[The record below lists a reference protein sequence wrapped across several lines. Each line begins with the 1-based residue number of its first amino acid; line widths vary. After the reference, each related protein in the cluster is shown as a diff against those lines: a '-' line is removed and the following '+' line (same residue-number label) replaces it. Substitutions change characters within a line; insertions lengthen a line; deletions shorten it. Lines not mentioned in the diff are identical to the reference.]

1 MRSACAAV
9 VFFTTL
15 KGTDF
20 MTKDI
25 IGIVGFGH
33 LGTSIAMSLLN
44 RGFPKECLMISCRGS
59 KATLERAE
67 KFGLTGTLS
76 DTKNLM
82 AKADIIILAAKPQ
95 DVSSIYTNK
104 IKNGALVMSF
114 MAALPYDS
122 LKKMF
127 DCEVCRVMCSGPE
140 TITSGNGAS
149 VLWPQNTRADQVL
162 ECAGIKRFP
171 ISLEEEIDA
180 FTVGICVPPILMNIA
195 VAEKEL
201 KSALGAAA
209 KQYPIMEKLTP
220 WIETALG
227 AGEREDNKA
236 CLENVCTK
244 GGISEAM
251 VKSLMAG
258 NNFALSLKRGLDRC
272 SEICEEIQ
280 KKICENAA

>member
-1 MRSACAAV
+1 MI
-9 VFFTTL
+9 
-15 KGTDF
+15 KGT
-20 MTKDI
+20 

-33 LGTSIAMSLLN
+33 LGTSIVLSLLKG
-44 RGFPKECLMISCRGS
+44 GFPKERIMISCRGS
-59 KATLERAE
+59 KATFERTE
-67 KFGLTGTLS
+67 KLKLSESLT

-82 AKADIIILAAKPQ
+82 AKADVIILAAKPQ

-162 ECAGIKRFP
+162 ECAGIKRFS

-251 VKSLMAG
+251 VKSLMSG
-258 NNFALSLKRGLDRC
+258 ESFALSLKRGLERC
-272 SEICEEIQ
+272 SQICEEIQ
-280 KKICENAA
+280 KKICKNAA

>member
-44 RGFPKECLMISCRGS
+44 GGFSKEHLMISCRGS

-95 DVSSIYTNK
+95 DVSTIYTNK
-104 IKNGALVMSF
+104 IKDGALVMSF
-114 MAALPYDS
+114 MAALPYNS

-127 DCEVCRVMCSGPE
+127 DCDVCRVMCSGPE
-140 TITSGNGAS
+140 TITSGYGAS
-149 VLWPQNTRADQVL
+149 VMWPDNARAEQVL
-162 ECAGIKRFP
+162 ECAGVKRFP
-171 ISLEEEIDA
+171 ISFEDEIDA
-180 FTVGICVPPILMNIA
+180 FTVGICIPPILMNIE
-195 VAEKEL
+195 VKERL
-201 KSALGAAA
+201 LRSALAA
-209 KQYPIMEKLTP
+209 KAAEYPIMSKLTP
-220 WIETALG
+220 WIEATIDEG
-227 AGEREDNKA
+227 HRHDNKA

-251 VKSLMAG
+251 VKSLMSG
-258 NNFALSLKRGLDRC
+258 ESFALSLKRGLERC
-272 SEICEEIQ
+272 SQICEEIQ
-280 KKICENAA
+280 KKICKNAA